1 MSELY
6 EENTEKM
13 SLEEKE
19 ILLVRMDD
27 SYTAAEVTQIINE
40 IDQNINGEDEEFT
53 TPVLFLDRSVEVE
66 KLSIGRLEHI
76 LEQAKSVAKDGR
88 PTQEEVEFNNEELEG
103 VEVEEEEDQV
113 KVEDI
118 PEELNELVPK
128 EVREQNQDNETS

>member
-1 MSELY
+1 MSEFY
-6 EENTEKM
+6 EENTEEMDLK
-13 SLEEKE
+13 EKE

-53 TPVLFLDRSVEVE
+53 TPVLFLDKSVEVE

-76 LEQAKSVAKDGR
+76 LEQAKSVVEDGKLK
-88 PTQEEVEFNNEELEG
+88 QEEVEFKNEELEG

-118 PEELNELVPK
+118 PEELEELVPK
-128 EVREQNQDNETS
+128 EVREKNQDNETS

>member
-1 MSELY
+1 MSEFY
-6 EENTEKM
+6 EENTDEM
-13 SLEEKE
+13 SLGEKE

-53 TPVLFLDRSVEVE
+53 TPVLFLDKSVEVE

-76 LEQAKSVAKDGR
+76 LEQAKSVVEDGR
-88 PTQEEVEFNNEELEG
+88 PTQKEVEFKNEELEG

-118 PEELNELVPK
+118 PEELEELVPK
-128 EVREQNQDNETS
+128 EVRDQSQDKETS

>member
-1 MSELY
+1 MSEFY
-6 EENTEKM
+6 EENTDEM
-13 SLEEKE
+13 SLREKE

-53 TPVLFLDRSVEVE
+53 TPVLFLDKSVEVE

-76 LEQAKSVAKDGR
+76 LEQAKSVVEDGR
-88 PTQEEVEFNNEELEG
+88 PTQKEVEFENEELEG

-118 PEELNELVPK
+118 PEELEELVPK
-128 EVREQNQDNETS
+128 EVRDQNQDNET

>member
-6 EENTEKM
+6 EENTEEVRLK
-13 SLEEKE
+13 EKE

-53 TPVLFLDRSVEVE
+53 SPVLFLDRSVEVE

-76 LEQAKSVAKDGR
+76 LEQAKSVVEDGR
-88 PTQEEVEFNNEELEG
+88 PTQEEVEFHNDELEG

-128 EVREQNQDNETS
+128 EVRDQNQNNETS

>member
-1 MSELY
+1 MSEFY
-6 EENTEKM
+6 EENTEEMILK
-13 SLEEKE
+13 EKE

-53 TPVLFLDRSVEVE
+53 SPVLFLDRSVEVE

-76 LEQAKSVAKDGR
+76 LEQAKSVVEDGR
-88 PTQEEVEFNNEELEG
+88 PTQEEVEFHNDELEG

-128 EVREQNQDNETS
+128 EVRDQNQNNETS